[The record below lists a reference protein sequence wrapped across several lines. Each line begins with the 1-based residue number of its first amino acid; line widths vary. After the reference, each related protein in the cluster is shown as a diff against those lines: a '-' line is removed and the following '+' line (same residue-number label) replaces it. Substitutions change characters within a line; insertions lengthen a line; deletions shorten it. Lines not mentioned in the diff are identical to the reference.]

1 MLDVRKMHLLREL
14 ARHGTIAAV
23 ARAQFCT
30 PSAVSQ
36 QLSALEREAGV
47 PLIRRNGRGVELTA
61 AGADLAHRTGPV
73 LALLEEAAAALAA
86 SRTELAGELRIGA
99 FQTAVRTLLPAA
111 LVALGTE
118 HPRLELRVTELD
130 PAQAPDALRA
140 GDLDIAL
147 VHEYDYVPAEPDP
160 ALRTEPVLEEAVF
173 LAAAAEPS
181 AAEPSAAERG
191 ELAMATSEA
200 ARLQPLA
207 AARAQP
213 WIVASPGTL
222 CHLMA
227 VRLCEEA
234 GFTPR
239 VRHYADDFAAVLT
252 LVAAGQGVA
261 LVPELALA
269 DRPDGVKLTPLPARR
284 RTLIACRA
292 AASAHPAVTAC
303 AAAIQAAAA
312 SYRAGGL
319 VHRRS
324 SARSAAV
331 HAVVVSR

>member
-1 MLDVRKMHLLREL
+1 MLDVRKMRLLREL
-14 ARHGTIAAV
+14 ARLGTIAAV
-23 ARAQFCT
+23 AQAEFCT

-47 PLIRRNGRGVELTA
+47 QLVRRSGRGVELTA
-61 AGADLAHRTGPV
+61 AGADLADRTGPV

-99 FQTAVRTLLPAA
+99 FQTAVRTLLPGA
-111 LVALGTE
+111 LVALGAE
-118 HPRLELRVTELD
+118 HPRLELRVMELD

-140 GDLDIAL
+140 GVVDIAL

-160 ALRTEPVLEEAVF
+160 ALRTMPVLEEAIF
-173 LAAAAEPS
+173 LASAAGEHGDLAEPPHEPALTS
-181 AAEPSAAERG
+181 GDVAA
-191 ELAMATSEA
+191 
-200 ARLQPLA
+200 LQPLL
-207 AARAQP
+207 AAREQP

-227 VRLCEEA
+227 LQLCQGE
-234 GFTPR
+234 GFAPR
-239 VRHYADDFAAVLT
+239 IRHYADDFAAVLT

-269 DRPDGVKLTPLPARR
+269 DRPDGVTLTPVPARR
-284 RTLIACRA
+284 RTLIAFRA
-292 AASAHPAVTAC
+292 AAAAHPAVTAC

-312 SYRAGGL
+312 NYRAGSL
-319 VHRRS
+319 VHRRN